1 MLKFCLKRLAFL
13 PLVMFGVTF
22 LLFFC
27 LQFLSPEMRAS
38 LYIKDPRQLSQL
50 DAVIEKYHLRAP
62 LLLPVKFTARLRP
75 WPNVKAVWVGHTQY
89 WTWLNQVLH
98 GDLGYSETA
107 KMPVTEAITAFFPAT
122 FELTLLAFF
131 PILLIGVF
139 FGVLSAVYRDRFID
153 HATRFVAITGYSLPS
168 FVLGLALLMVFYGRL
183 HWFPPGRYTL
193 ETDMLVHLDSFRHY
207 TGLLT
212 VDCLLNGEGAALA
225 DAIKHMVLPAATLI
239 YISVALLLR
248 ITRSSMLE
256 ELSKDYVRTARAKGL
271 PESVVIRKHALANA
285 LIPVVTLSSLLF
297 IGLLGGVVITETVF
311 DFPGIGRWGVQ
322 AAQQLDI
329 PGVLGSTLLAAFLFV
344 MANLVSDLLYA
355 VVDPR
360 IRVGD

>member
-1 MLKFCLKRLAFL
+1 MLKFCLKRFAFL

-50 DAVIEKYHLRAP
+50 DAVIEKYGLRKP
-62 LLLPVKFTARLRP
+62 MPV
-75 WPNVKAVWVGHTQY
+75 QY
-89 WTWLNQVLH
+89 AIWLKQVVR

-107 KMPVTEAITAFFPAT
+107 KMPVAEAIRAFFPAT
-122 FELTLLAFF
+122 FELTLLTFF
-131 PILLIGVF
+131 PILIVGVF
-139 FGVLSAVYRDRFID
+139 FGVLSAVHKDRLID
-153 HATRFVAITGYSLPS
+153 HVTRFVAITGYSLPS
-168 FVLGLALLMVFYGRL
+168 FVLGLVLLMVFYGRL

-212 VDCLLNGEGAALA
+212 LDCLLNREGQAFI
-225 DAIKHMVLPAATLI
+225 DVIKHMILPACTLL

-271 PESVVIRKHALANA
+271 PERVVIRKHALANA

-322 AAQQLDI
+322 AAQQLDV
-329 PGVLGSTLLAAFLFV
+329 PGVLGSTMLAAFLFV
-344 MANLVSDLLYA
+344 MANLISDMLYA

-360 IRVGD
+360 IRVGG

>member
-1 MLKFCLKRLAFL
+1 MLRYILKRLAFL
-13 PLVMFGVTF
+13 PLVMFGVTA
-22 LLFFC
+22 LLFLC

-50 DAVIEKYHLRAP
+50 ESVIEKYGLRKP
-62 LLLPVKFTARLRP
+62 MPVQYALWLRE
-75 WPNVKAVWVGHTQY
+75 VA
-89 WTWLNQVLH
+89 H
-98 GDLGYSETA
+98 GELVYSETA
-107 KMPVTEAITAFFPAT
+107 KMPVAEAIRAFFPAT
-122 FELTLLAFF
+122 FELTVLSFI
-131 PILLIGVF
+131 PIMVVGVY
-139 FGVLSAVYRDRFID
+139 FGVLSAVHRDKFID
-153 HATRFVAITGYSLPS
+153 HFTRFVAITGYSLPS
-168 FVLGLALLMVFYGRL
+168 FVLGLLLLMVFYGKL

-193 ETDMLVHLDSFRHY
+193 ETDMLVHSDSFRHW

-212 VDCLLNGEGAALA
+212 FDCLLNREWGAYV
-225 DAIKHMVLPAATLI
+225 DVVKHMLLPASTLL

-271 PESVVIRKHALANA
+271 PENVVIRKHALANA
-285 LIPVVTLSSLLF
+285 LIPVVTLASLLF

-322 AAQQLDI
+322 AAQQLDV
-329 PGVLGSTLLAAFLFV
+329 PGVLGSTMLAAFMFV
-344 MANLVSDLLYA
+344 MANLASDILYA

>member
-50 DAVIEKYHLRAP
+50 DAVIEKYGLRKP
-62 LLLPVKFTARLRP
+62 MPV
-75 WPNVKAVWVGHTQY
+75 QY
-89 WTWLNQVLH
+89 AIWLKQVVR

-107 KMPVTEAITAFFPAT
+107 KMPVAEAITAFFPAT
-122 FELTLLAFF
+122 FELTVLTFF
-131 PILLIGVF
+131 PILIVGVF
-139 FGVLSAVYRDRFID
+139 FGVLSAVHKDKAID
-153 HATRFVAITGYSLPS
+153 HLTRFVAITGYSLPS
-168 FVLGLALLMVFYGRL
+168 FVLGLVLLMVFYGRL
-183 HWFPPGRYTL
+183 HWLPPGRYTL
-193 ETDMLVHLDSFRHY
+193 ETDMLVHADSFKHY

-212 VDCLLNGEGAALA
+212 FDCLLNGQWAAWA
-225 DAIKHMVLPAATLI
+225 DAVKHMILPAATLL

-271 PESVVIRKHALANA
+271 PERTIIRKHALANA

-322 AAQQLDI
+322 AAQQLDV
-329 PGVLGSTLLAAFLFV
+329 PGVLGSTMLAAFLFV
-344 MANLVSDLLYA
+344 LANMISDMLYA

-360 IRVGD
+360 IRVGS

>member
-1 MLKFCLKRLAFL
+1 
-13 PLVMFGVTF
+13 
-22 LLFFC
+22 
-27 LQFLSPEMRAS
+27 
-38 LYIKDPRQLSQL
+38 QL
-50 DAVIEKYHLRAP
+50 DAVIEKYHLKDP
-62 LLLPVKFTARLRP
+62 VLLPFTGSL
-75 WPNVKAVWVGHTQY
+75 KAHWKPEFHFATTNDGPRQIYAVDFAFISASFTWSGHTQY
-89 WTWLNQVLH
+89 WTWLAQVLH

-107 KMPVTEAITAFFPAT
+107 KMPVADAIRSFFPAT
-122 FELTLLAFF
+122 FELTIVTFF
-131 PILLIGVF
+131 PIMIIGVF

-153 HATRFVAITGYSLPS
+153 HLTRFVAITGYSLPS
-168 FVLGLALLMVFYGRL
+168 FVLGLVLLMVFYGHL

-193 ETDMLVHLDSFRHY
+193 DTDLLVHSDSFRHY

-212 VDCLLNGEGAALA
+212 LDCLLNRQWGAYVDVA
-225 DAIKHMVLPAATLI
+225 KHMVLPAATLL

-256 ELSKDYVRTARAKGL
+256 ELTKDYVRTARAKGL

-322 AAQQLDI
+322 AAQQLDV
-329 PGVLGSTLLAAFLFV
+329 PGVLGSTMLAAFLFV
-344 MANLVSDLLYA
+344 LANLISDILYA

-360 IRVGD
+360 IRVGN

>member
-50 DAVIEKYHLRAP
+50 DAVIEKYGLRKP
-62 LLLPVKFTARLRP
+62 MPV
-75 WPNVKAVWVGHTQY
+75 QY
-89 WTWLNQVLH
+89 AIWLKQVVR

-107 KMPVTEAITAFFPAT
+107 KMPVAEAIRAFFPAT
-122 FELTLLAFF
+122 FELTLLTFF
-131 PILLIGVF
+131 PILIVGVF

-153 HATRFVAITGYSLPS
+153 HITRFVAITGYSLPS
-168 FVLGLALLMVFYGRL
+168 FVLGLVLLMVFYGRL

-193 ETDMLVHLDSFRHY
+193 ETDMLVHGDAFKHY

-212 VDCLLNGEGAALA
+212 FDCLLNGQWGAYL
-225 DAIKHMVLPAATLI
+225 DAVKHMILPSATLL

-271 PESVVIRKHALANA
+271 PEHVVIRKHALANA

-322 AAQQLDI
+322 AAQQLDV
-329 PGVLGSTLLAAFLFV
+329 PGVLGSTMLAAFLFV
-344 MANLVSDLLYA
+344 IANMISDMLYA
-355 VVDPR
+355 IVDPR
-360 IRVGD
+360 IRVGN